1 MLLLNLLKKLLLEN
15 KMDEPK
21 DIFKKHQA
29 QTFPFPSC
37 IEIESANGSYI
48 TDVNGK
54 QYLDF
59 VAGVSACTLGH
70 SNPIIIDAVKEQLD
84 KYTHVMVYGEYVQ
97 SPQYKLSK
105 LLADNLPESLSTT
118 YFTNSGA
125 EAIEGAMKLAKR
137 ATGRSE
143 IISCKDSYHGSTQ
156 GALSIMGNEEHKAKY
171 RPLLP
176 NCNQIIYNDVE
187 SLVNIT
193 KQTAAVVIEP
203 IQGGTGFVTPKN
215 NFLQKVRE
223 KCNETQTLLIFDE
236 IQTCFGRLGTLFGF
250 EKYNVTPDILCIAKG
265 MGGGMPIGAFISS
278 WELMNLLTFEPKLG
292 HITTFGGH
300 PVNCSASLATLEYLL
315 SANTMKEVEQKAE
328 LFRKHLKNPKIKE
341 IRGEGLML
349 SLEFEN
355 EELAQKIVDESLEKG
370 LILFYF
376 LFTKTSIRITPP
388 LTITKEEIIK
398 GCNIIKEILEA

>member
-1 MLLLNLLKKLLLEN
+1 
-15 KMDEPK
+15 MDEPK

-59 VAGVSACTLGH
+59 VAGVSASTLGH

-84 KYTHVMVYGEYVQ
+84 KYTHVMVYGEFLQ
-97 SPQYKLSK
+97 SPQYKLAK
-105 LLADNLPESLSTT
+105 LLADNLTESLSTT
-118 YFTNSGA
+118 YFVNSGT

-176 NCNQIIYNDVE
+176 NCNQIIFNDKN
-187 SLVNIT
+187 SLTLIT

-203 IQGGTGFVTPKN
+203 IQGGTGFITPKN

-223 KCNETQTLLIFDE
+223 KCNETGTLLIFDE

-250 EKYNVTPDILCIAKG
+250 EKHNVIPDILCIAKG
-265 MGGGMPIGAFISS
+265 MGGGMPIGAFIAS

-300 PVNCSASLATLEYLL
+300 PVNCAASLATLQHLL
-315 SANTMKEVEQKAE
+315 STDIMQEVEKKEQ
-328 LFRKHLKNPKIKE
+328 LFREHLQHPQIKE

-349 SLEFEN
+349 AIEFED
-355 EELAQKIVDESLEKG
+355 EELAQKVVEQSLEKG

-376 LFTKTSIRITPP
+376 LFTKTAIRITPP
-388 LTITKEEIIK
+388 LTISKKEIID
-398 GCNIIKEILEA
+398 GCKIILGILDA

>member
-1 MLLLNLLKKLLLEN
+1 MSTV
-15 KMDEPK
+15 K
-21 DIFKKHQA
+21 DIFKLYQA

-37 IEIESANGSYI
+37 LEVESANGSYI

-59 VAGVSACTLGH
+59 VAGVSSCTLGH
-70 SNPIIIDAVKEQLD
+70 SNPIITNAIKEQLE
-84 KYTHVMVYGEYVQ
+84 KYTHVMVYGEYIQ
-97 SPQYKLSK
+97 SPQYKLAK
-105 LLADNLPESLSTT
+105 LLADNLPENLSTT
-118 YFTNSGA
+118 YFVNSGA

-176 NCNQIIYNDVE
+176 NCNTIDYNDE
-187 SLVNIT
+187 NSLKNIT
-193 KQTAAVVIEP
+193 KQTAAVVIE
-203 IQGGTGFVTPKN
+203 IVQGGTGFQTPKN

-223 KCNETQTLLIFDE
+223 KCNETGTLLIFDE

-250 EKYNVTPDILCIAKG
+250 EKYNVTPDVLCIAKG
-265 MGGGMPIGAFISS
+265 MGAGMPIGAFVSS
-278 WELMNLLTFEPKLG
+278 WKLMNLLTFEPKLG

-300 PVNCSASLATLEYLL
+300 PINCATSLACLQHLL
-315 SANTMKEVEQKAE
+315 TTNIMKEVEQKE
-328 LFRKHLKNPKIKE
+328 QLFRTHLNHPKIKE
-341 IRGEGLML
+341 IRGEGLIL
-349 SLEFEN
+349 AVEFGEEEIARKVVEQSLEN
-355 EELAQKIVDESLEKG
+355 G

-376 LFTKTSIRITPP
+376 LFTKTAIRITPP
-388 LTITKEEIIK
+388 LTISEEEIIEGCEIIK
-398 GCNIIKEILEA
+398 GILD

>member
-1 MLLLNLLKKLLLEN
+1 MSNA
-15 KMDEPK
+15 K
-21 DIFKKHQA
+21 DIFKKYQA

-37 IEIESANGSYI
+37 LEIASAKGSYI
-48 TDVNGK
+48 YDVNGK
-54 QYLDF
+54 EYLDF
-59 VAGVSACTLGH
+59 IAGVSACTLGH
-70 SNPIIIDAVKEQLD
+70 SNPIITDVVKEQLD
-84 KYTHVMVYGEYVQ
+84 KYSHVMVYGEYVQ
-97 SPQYKLSK
+97 SPQYKLAQ
-105 LLADNLPESLSTT
+105 LLANNLPKNLSTT
-118 YFTNSGA
+118 YFTNSGT

-137 ATGRSE
+137 ATGRPE

-156 GALSIMGNEEHKAKY
+156 GALSIMGSEEHKAKY

-176 NCNQIIYNDVE
+176 SCNQIIYNDIE

-203 IQGGTGFVTPKN
+203 VQGGAGFVTSSN
-215 NFLQKVRE
+215 NFLQKVKE
-223 KCNETQTLLIFDE
+223 KCNETGTLLIFDE

-250 EKYNVTPDILCIAKG
+250 EKYDVIPDILCIAKG

-300 PVNCSASLATLEYLL
+300 PVNCAASLATLEHLL
-315 SANTMKEVEQKAE
+315 ASDIMQVVEKKEQ
-328 LFRKHLKNPKIKE
+328 LFRSHLQHPKIKE
-341 IRGEGLML
+341 IRGKGLML
-349 SLEFEN
+349 ALEFEDM
-355 EELAQKIVDESLEKG
+355 ELANKVVEKSLENG

-376 LFTKTSIRITPP
+376 LFTKTAVRITPP

-398 GCNIIKEILEA
+398 GCNVIKGILDA

>member
-70 SNPIIIDAVKEQLD
+70 SNPIIIDAVKKQLD
-84 KYTHVMVYGEYVQ
+84 KYSHVMVYGEYIQ
-97 SPQYKLSK
+97 SPQYKLAQ
-105 LLADNLPESLSTT
+105 LLSDNLPENLSTT
-118 YFTNSGA
+118 YFVNSGA

-137 ATGRSE
+137 ATGCSE

-176 NCNQIIYNDVE
+176 NCNQIIYNDE
-187 SLVNIT
+187 NSLKNIT
-193 KQTAAVVIEP
+193 RDTAAVVIEP
-203 IQGGTGFVTPKN
+203 IQGGTGFVTPKS
-215 NFLQKVRE
+215 NFLQKLRE
-223 KCNETQTLLIFDE
+223 KCHETQSLLIFDE

-300 PVNCSASLATLEYLL
+300 PVNCAASLATLQHLL
-315 SANTMKEVEQKAE
+315 STDIMQEVEEKEQ
-328 LFRKHLKNPKIKE
+328 LFRTYLQHPKIKE
-341 IRGEGLML
+341 LRGNGLML
-349 SLEFEN
+349 SIEFED
-355 EELAQKIVDESLEKG
+355 EKLAQKVVEQSLEKG

-376 LFTKTSIRITPP
+376 LFSKTAIRITPP
-388 LTITKEEIIK
+388 ITITKQEIIEGCEIIK
-398 GCNIIKEILEA
+398 GILEA